1 MTAVFYDNEE
11 PQLIKLE
18 LVESI
23 RTGYKQYKMIH
34 LLEQPG
40 GAQFKLP
47 KEQLY
52 WIVKCRGTEDLYLP
66 MNKFSLE
73 GIGK

>member
-11 PQLIKLE
+11 SQLLKLE

-40 GAQFKLP
+40 AQFKLP

-52 WIVKCRGTEDLYLP
+52 WIVKCRGNEDLYLP
-66 MNKFSLE
+66 MNKFCLE
-73 GIGK
+73 GVNYE

>member
-40 GAQFKLP
+40 GTIQVTK
-47 KEQLY
+47 
-52 WIVKCRGTEDLYLP
+52 GTALLDCKMQRY
-66 MNKFSLE
+66 
-73 GIGK
+73 